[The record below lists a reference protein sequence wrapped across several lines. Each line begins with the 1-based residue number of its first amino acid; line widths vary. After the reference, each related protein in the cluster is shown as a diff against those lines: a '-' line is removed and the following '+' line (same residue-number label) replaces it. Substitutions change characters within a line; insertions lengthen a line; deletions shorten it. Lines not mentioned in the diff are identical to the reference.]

1 MRLTLPG
8 RKQVTVSLRSSF
20 AVREQ
25 HKRQDNIYNRLLDIE
40 DTVENDCLGYQ
51 TGKSEE
57 GDTIIIGFK
66 KSDKLLGL
74 LKDMGVKCY
83 DQ

>member
-25 HKRQDNIYNRLLDIE
+25 HKREDNIYNRLLDIE

-51 TGKSEE
+51 TGKSED
-57 GDTIIIGFK
+57 GDVIIIGFK
-66 KSDKLLGL
+66 KTN
-74 LKDMGVKCY
+74 C
-83 DQ
+83 